1 MRRGPVRQVWQKVQ
15 LLWDVV
21 RDPDVAPAAKG
32 LAIAALIYLISP
44 LDMIP
49 DPIPVAGLTD
59 DVSVILATVTKLA
72 NDLRLEQA
80 RRALVRR
87 RVAGIGGAV
96 LVAAIVAT
104 LVIWIWIL

>member
-1 MRRGPVRQVWQKVQ
+1 MWQKVQ

-44 LDMIP
+44 LDLVP
-49 DPIPVAGLTD
+49 DPIPVAGLAD

-72 NDLRLEQA
+72 HELRLEQA
-80 RRALVRR
+80 RRAIMRKRAV
-87 RVAGIGGAV
+87 GIGGA
-96 LVAAIVAT
+96 T
-104 LVIWIWIL
+104 LVIVIVVALVVWLL